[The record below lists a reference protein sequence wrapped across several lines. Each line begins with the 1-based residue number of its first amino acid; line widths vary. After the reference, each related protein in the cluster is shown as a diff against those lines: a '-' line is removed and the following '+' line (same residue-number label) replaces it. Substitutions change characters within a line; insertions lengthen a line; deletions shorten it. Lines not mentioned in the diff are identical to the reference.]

1 MRAPRLGSARTGR
14 TTAAIIP
21 PPPRS
26 PRSRWAS
33 ASRWLPVVGLALLL
47 AGCVTVGGDTG
58 EIPQNALD
66 PAPGSPAVS
75 QDALWDLVF
84 PIAVAVFVL
93 VQGLILFAVWRFR
106 ARSDDERLPKQFAG
120 NTRLEIMWTLIPA
133 LVLAGVAVP
142 TVRTIF
148 DLATQDPEALNVRV
162 IAKQYWWEFEYVD
175 PETEGV
181 VTATQLHIP
190 TGREIQLDMQS
201 VSSSISYDPTQVPD
215 GEQVEGDVALGVIH
229 SFWVPR
235 LAGKVDVVPGH
246 TREMRIS
253 TDEPGLYLGQCAEFC
268 GLSHA
273 NMRFS
278 VLAEPPEDFEAWIA
292 DQQEPAQEPTE
303 ELAAEG
309 AELFTTQTCVACH
322 AVDGYVQPSVGGE
335 AAPLAEQARV
345 GPNLTH
351 FNARDEF
358 AGGILD
364 VQDDDDLARWL
375 ENPQREKPGTQMPN
389 LALEDDEIAALTAY
403 LRTLD

>member
-14 TTAAIIP
+14 TTGGGARP
-21 PPPRS
+21 G
-26 PRSRWAS
+26 RSRAAAAARWA
-33 ASRWLPVVGLALLL
+33 PVLLVALLL
-47 AGCVTVGGDTG
+47 AGCATVGGDTG
-58 EIPQNALD
+58 EIPQNALN
-66 PAPGSPAVS
+66 PAPGSPAVA

-93 VQGLILFAVWRFR
+93 VQGLILFALWRFR
-106 ARSDDERLPKQFAG
+106 AGRRDDERLPKQLAG
-120 NTRLEIMWTLIPA
+120 NTKLEVIWTLVPA
-133 LVLAGVAVP
+133 LILAGVAVP
-142 TVRTIF
+142 TVQTIF
-148 DLATQDPEALNVRV
+148 ELATQDPEALNVRV
-162 IAKQYWWEFEYVD
+162 IGKQYWWEFEYVD

-201 VSSSISYDPTQVPD
+201 VSSEVSYDPSGVAE
-215 GEQVEGDVALGVIH
+215 GENIEGEVARGVIH
-229 SFWVPR
+229 SFWVPQ

-278 VLAEPPEDFEAWIA
+278 VLAQTPEEFDAWIA
-292 DQQEPAQEPTE
+292 EQQEPADAPTDPSAE
-303 ELAAEG
+303 EG
-309 AELFTTQTCVACH
+309 AELFTTKTCVACH
-322 AVDGYVQPSVGGE
+322 AIDGYVQPSVGGE
-335 AAPLAEQARV
+335 PVPLAEQARV
-345 GPNLTH
+345 GPSLTH

-364 VQDDDDLARWL
+364 VQDDDDLRRWL
-375 ENPQREKPGTQMPN
+375 ESPQREKPGAQMPN
-389 LALEDDEIAALTAY
+389 LGLREDEITALTAY